1 MKKKIALALIGTMIA
16 ATMATGCS
24 GDKKDPSDKDS
35 TTSTE
40 SVKDDSSNTESST
53 STEETVDISV
63 LYEKSEYEDASRK
76 WLKDN
81 CWCRQESE
89 VHPA

>member
-24 GDKKDPSDKDS
+24 GDKKDPADKDS

-40 SVKDDSSNTESST
+40 SVKDDSSSTESSST
-53 STEETVDISV
+53 STEETVDVSV
-63 LYEKSEYEDASRK
+63 LYEKSEYDWRF
-76 WLKDN
+76 D
-81 CWCRQESE
+81 
-89 VHPA
+89 